1 MSRGRIIVCRC
12 EDVALEEIE
21 TLVDDGVTDVEEIKR
36 FLHVGMG
43 PCQGKNCGRLIA
55 KIVKDKTGQPVARE
69 SFRAR
74 PPAVALRMGR
84 ILGEEDAIDG

>member
-1 MSRGRIIVCRC
+1 MSRGRVIVCRC

-21 TLVDDGVTDVEEIKR
+21 NLIASGVDDVEEIKR

-43 PCQGKNCGRLIA
+43 PCQGKSCGRLIA
-55 KIVKDKTGQPVARE
+55 KIVKDKTGKPVRE

-74 PPAVALRMGR
+74 PPAVALRMGS